1 MANFTELFTA
11 TLNETLAKMVAD
23 AMVKYVDEIGAM
35 QARITELEEELASN
49 TSNEID
55 RVVERAVESAVEK
68 AVDDAID
75 NYDFSTI
82 IRENTTS
89 EFDSQEFSSAV
100 KGVFED
106 ELLGGQAFIE
116 AIKET
121 IMNAMSR

>member
-55 RVVERAVESAVEK
+55 RVVEGAVEK
-68 AVDDAID
+68 AVDDAIE

-89 EFDSQEFSSAV
+89 EFESREFCEAV
-100 KGVFED
+100 KSVFEE
-106 ELLGGQAFIE
+106 ELEGRVFNDTITE
-116 AIKET
+116 TIKET